1 MAVHIVVLAH
11 LRRRQRRGSVHVME
25 QKLDPK
31 DAEAPPAL
39 GDRIDERDVAA
50 YIATMRGTRVGVPL
64 TSLEKADK
72 ESADAYDTYLKNR
85 EIIEAEEDEASGD

>member
-1 MAVHIVVLAH
+1 
-11 LRRRQRRGSVHVME
+11 ME
-25 QKLDPK
+25 NKTDPK
-31 DAEAPPAL
+31 DAVSLPAV

-72 ESADAYDTYLKNR
+72 ESADAYDTYQKNR
-85 EIIEAEEDEASGD
+85 ETIEAEEDEASGD